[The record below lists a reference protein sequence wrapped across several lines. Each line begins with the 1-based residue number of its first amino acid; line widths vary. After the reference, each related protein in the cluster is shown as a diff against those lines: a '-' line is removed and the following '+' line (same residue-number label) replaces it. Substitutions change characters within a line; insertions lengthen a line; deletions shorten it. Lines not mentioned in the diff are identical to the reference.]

1 MNHHCRIGGGLHN
14 YITRCRNEVSRK
26 KNIFLSAKTPKI
38 KKTQKNPTKQ
48 QKHTASFE
56 GMLKKK
62 NGDQIWIRYKK
73 KKLEIKPKD
82 LLEII

>member
-62 NGDQIWIRYKK
+62 MEIRYEFDIK

>member
-1 MNHHCRIGGGLHN
+1 MNHHCRIGGGLHT

-38 KKTQKNPTKQ
+38 KKKQKKPTKQ

-62 NGDQIWIRYKK
+62 MEIRYEFDIK